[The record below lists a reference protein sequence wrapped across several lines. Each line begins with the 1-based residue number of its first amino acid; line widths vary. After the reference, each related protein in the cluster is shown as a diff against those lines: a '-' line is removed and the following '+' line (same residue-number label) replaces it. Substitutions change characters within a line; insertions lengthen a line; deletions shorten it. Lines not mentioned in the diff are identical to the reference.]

1 MEVGGARVE
10 QVAVMVA
17 LMVAATA
24 EMAVGVAAAAGAAQL
39 RRC

>member
-10 QVAVMVA
+10 QVAVMAA
-17 LMVAATA
+17 LMAAATA
-24 EMAVGVAAAAGAAQL
+24 AMAVGVEAAAGAAQW